1 MLHWLA
7 ALASCDRPHHQPP
20 VRDQTSVIL
29 HQNLYQ
35 FLLWCHPEFQQQK
48 KPRKKLTEII
58 QCNTMIIYSELC
70 EDYLIMN
77 VSRKYFQKLNKN
89 VGYFIMLKLV
99 LQQSIRVSYGSQ
111 IFPKYFY
118 DRQKKHIE
126 KWKRFSIL
134 FIHLIVSWQQR
145 FFEVFLKDQSKQ
157 VLIILLKYGVSVQV

>member
-118 DRQKKHIE
+118 DRQKNILRSGKGFLSFLYIWLSLGS
-126 KWKRFSIL
+126 KDSLKFFKR
-134 FIHLIVSWQQR
+134 
-145 FFEVFLKDQSKQ
+145 SK
-157 VLIILLKYGVSVQV
+157 